1 MLTGE
6 CHETC
11 HKCKTSLSVH
21 TILAPGHVHIWYHLT
36 EALDEAGVARA
47 VAILSDA
54 ERTRARRFVF
64 ARDRRDF
71 AAAHA
76 LTRLALSRYG
86 DLAPERWRFQEGPD
100 GKPSLAAGRGTPPLT
115 FNLSHTH
122 GLVACAIAPGVDV
135 GIDVERVDR
144 PVDGEEIAAR
154 FFSPGERADLA
165 RCPPEGRARRFFELW
180 TLKEAYIKAIGK
192 GMLHGL
198 NTFGF
203 ALNEPGSIGF
213 VPPSDIDRAAWQFAL
228 FAPTGLHAMAVAV
241 RRERDWIWQIDA
253 SSHDD
258 TVGLSPVRTSRPPGG

>member
-1 MLTGE
+1 
-6 CHETC
+6 
-11 HKCKTSLSVH
+11 VH
-21 TILAPGHVHIWYHLT
+21 TILAPDRVHIWYHLT
-36 EALDEAGVARA
+36 EELDETGVARA
-47 VAILSDA
+47 SAILSDS
-54 ERTRARRFVF
+54 ERLRGQRFLF

-71 AAAHA
+71 VAAHA

-86 DLAPERWRFQEGPD
+86 SLAPAQWRFQEGAE
-100 GKPSLAAGRGTPPLT
+100 GKPSLAADDRTPPLT

-144 PVDGEEIAAR
+144 RVAAEEIATR
-154 FFSPGERADLA
+154 FFSAGERADLA
-165 RCPPEGRARRFFELW
+165 RCPAEERARRFFELW

-192 GMLHGL
+192 GLSHSL

-213 VPPSDIDRAAWQFAL
+213 VPPPDVDMAAWQFAL
-228 FAPTGLHAMAVAV
+228 FAPTELHAIALAV
-241 RRERDWIWQIDA
+241 RREHDRIVHIDA

-258 TVGLSPVRTSRPPGG
+258 AVRLLPVRTSRPRGG

>member
-1 MLTGE
+1 
-6 CHETC
+6 
-11 HKCKTSLSVH
+11 VH
-21 TILAPGHVHIWYHLT
+21 TILAPDRVHIRYHLT
-36 EALDEAGVARA
+36 EGLDEAGVARA

-54 ERTRARRFVF
+54 ERTRGQRFVF

-86 DLAPERWRFQEGPD
+86 DLAPEQWRFEEGRD
-100 GKPSLAAGRGTPPLT
+100 GKPSLPADAGTPPLT
-115 FNLSHTH
+115 FNLSHTQ

-144 PVDGEEIAAR
+144 RVGAEEIAAR
-154 FFSPGERADLA
+154 FFSPEERADLA
-165 RCPPEGRARRFFELW
+165 SCPAGERARRFFELW

-192 GMLHGL
+192 GLSHSL

-213 VPPSDIDRAAWQFAL
+213 LPPPDVDMSAWQFAL
-228 FAPTGLHAMAVAV
+228 FAPTGLHAMALAV
-241 RRERDWIWQIDA
+241 RREHGWIWQIDA

-258 TVGLSPVRTSRPPGG
+258 AVQLLPVRTSRPLAAGG